1 VQSRPRWRR
10 TELSPR
16 SPHYLWDGARLSG
29 AVSLYRDRFRSH
41 DLTPADLLAIP
52 PHRRAAIEQL
62 APYLVA
68 GHRVVLSTHINADG
82 DGCGAEAALARL
94 LAQRRL
100 SVKIV
105 NPTPWPALF
114 EFLLGDDVVDASA
127 KGAKALSGIDLLIVL
142 DISDVKRLGLLA
154 DAVRKLK
161 APRLVIDHHV
171 PSDDPAGDVL
181 LTDTTACATGELVY
195 DLARVLGLEITP
207 AVARA
212 LYTAI
217 LTDTG
222 SFRFSNT
229 SPRCLAIAAEMLAH
243 GVDPEDMYQRV
254 YANAPLGRVRVLAEA
269 LTTLEVDATHGLSW
283 LSLPAGVIERH
294 EVKSE
299 DLDGIVEHAR
309 SIVGTRMALF
319 FRDLGHRKI
328 KVSFRSTGDVDVN
341 RFARRF
347 GGGGH
352 AKAAGAMIPGSLEE
366 VRTAVV
372 TAAREYVQTG
382 RGTRESENGPEHSQG
397 GGPDPRAVHRAP
409 RTAR

>member
-1 VQSRPRWRR
+1 MTAPGPGRRSHSRDSLRSHR
-10 TELSPR
+10 LSP
-16 SPHYLWDGARLSG
+16 P
-29 AVSLYRDRFRSH
+29 
-41 DLTPADLLAIP
+41 DLLTIP
-52 PHRRAAIEQL
+52 PHRRTAIDQL
-62 APYLVA
+62 ATYLIAGRRVA
-68 GHRVVLSTHINADG
+68 LSTHINADG
-82 DGCGAEAALARL
+82 DGCGSEAGLARL
-94 LAQRRL
+94 LAQRGL
-100 SVKIV
+100 SVSIV

-114 EFLLGDDVVDASA
+114 DFLLGDDVAETSA
-127 KGAKALSGIDLLIVL
+127 KGSRALKGIDLLVVL
-142 DISDVKRLGLLA
+142 DISDLKRLGVLA
-154 DAVRKLK
+154 ESVRQLQV
-161 APRLVIDHHV
+161 PRLVIDHHV

-181 LTDTTACATGELVY
+181 FADTTACATGELVY

-207 AVARA
+207 AIARA

-229 SPRCLAIAAEMLAH
+229 SPRCLAIAADLLTH

-269 LTTLEVDATHGLSW
+269 LTTLEVDAAHGLAW
-283 LSLPAGVIERH
+283 LSLTPSAVERH

-319 FRDLGHRKI
+319 FRDLGHGKV

-352 AKAAGAMIPGSLEE
+352 AKAAGAMIAGSLEE
-366 VRTAVV
+366 VRETVV
-372 TAAREYVQTG
+372 GAARDFVNSG
-382 RGTRESENGPEHSQG
+382 R
-397 GGPDPRAVHRAP
+397 DPRPAV
-409 RTAR
+409 RTP